1 MPYGCYFRPLQSSA
15 IVSRDL
21 AAPRTQKPQNA
32 KNAKTPKRQERQ
44 NAKNAK
50 TPRTP
55 KRQERRNANHND

>member
-21 AAPRTQKPQNA
+21 AAPRT
-32 KNAKTPKRQERQ
+32 PKRQERQERQ